1 MIYMLLFSD
10 DKERLMNLDGELLIQ
25 IVAKDL
31 DEAERLAEARLYRSK
46 FRYCLIFTFVHG
58 PVKLAI
64 IDKLENSIK
73 YFSTLKRWL

>member
-10 DKERLMNLDGELLIQ
+10 DKKRLMNLEGELLIQ

-31 DEAERLAEARLYRSK
+31 GEAKEQAWRKLYRSE
-46 FRYCLIFTFVHG
+46 FRYCLIFTFFPE

-64 IDKLENSIK
+64 IDKLENK
-73 YFSTLKRWL
+73 YFSTLERLQG